1 MTDQPP
7 PAARDIVERLRDEAS
22 GQRAA
27 FSMGI
32 DAPAVCPITLNA
44 AADEIARLRAALRE
58 CADDLE
64 RKVWALFPVGRLGIR
79 LPPDQERYDDHM
91 APVRRARELL
101 K

>member
-1 MTDQPP
+1 MRDQPP
-7 PAARDIVERLRDEAS
+7 PAAPDIVERLRDEAS

-44 AADEIARLRAALRE
+44 AADEIVRLRAVLRE

-64 RKVWALFPVGRLGIR
+64 TEIKA
-79 LPPDQERYDDHM
+79 RYPAQVQIYPSEKRRFDRDM
-91 APVRRARELL
+91 EMVNRARELL